1 MRADPDTLG
10 SNRTSA
16 SDTGSRP
23 KSQLGPTQP
32 NPSQIRPT
40 QPNPGPQRSPRRGPN
55 RDLSTLTLPNGPN
68 LTQRSGKL
76 LRQQNWIWGVGE
88 VRSLALPAKEK
99 QLDNFITRQI
109 YLPHVLV
116 HFLKSTK
123 AYNVKS
129 SSTLFLDNIL
139 SNFEIS
145 FPCVRFNSLLGNNLI
160 RKSWDHQKLDFH
172 TPISRDWKNTLS
184 CEIYVFEK
192 LWIANLLNSKPI
204 KMDEKIKHLYLQT
217 F

>member
-1 MRADPDTLG
+1 MEARGVRADPDTLG

-76 LRQQNWIWGVGE
+76 CDTRVRQTQLDLGCWWSKIF
-88 VRSLALPAKEK
+88 SLTRRKRK
-99 QLDNFITRQI
+99 QLDNCITRQI
-109 YLPHVLV
+109 YL
-116 HFLKSTK
+116 HFASLIIKTNYSRCFFRCAIIPWKGFSVSQSQFFVRYFQQGRPSDNRTK
-123 AYNVKS
+123 
-129 SSTLFLDNIL
+129 
-139 SNFEIS
+139 
-145 FPCVRFNSLLGNNLI
+145 G
-160 RKSWDHQKLDFH
+160 Q
-172 TPISRDWKNTLS
+172 
-184 CEIYVFEK
+184 
-192 LWIANLLNSKPI
+192 
-204 KMDEKIKHLYLQT
+204 
-217 F
+217 